1 MTRKS
6 EAMLTPDHLSR
17 TAIVYIRQSSGFQVR
32 NNVERRRLQYELVS
46 HARGLG
52 FSRVEVIDDDLG
64 VPSNGIHRE
73 GYERLLTA
81 VCNKSVGLV
90 LAIEASRLARG
101 GSDWHMLLEFCAI
114 VGCLGGDRE
123 RLYDPAVADDR
134 AYLGVLCRIRHSN
147 PYVVQVFMSG
157 SDRNHLAARNF
168 SRNCP
173 T

>member
-1 MTRKS
+1 M
-6 EAMLTPDHLSR
+6 
-17 TAIVYIRQSSGFQVR
+17 SSGGGCNMNLSPMPAAWV
-32 NNVERRRLQYELVS
+32 
-46 HARGLG
+46 

-114 VGCLGGDRE
+114 VGCLVGDRE

-147 PYVVQVFMSG
+147 PYVVQVCNRS
-157 SDRNHLAARNF
+157 A
-168 SRNCP
+168 
-173 T
+173 TE